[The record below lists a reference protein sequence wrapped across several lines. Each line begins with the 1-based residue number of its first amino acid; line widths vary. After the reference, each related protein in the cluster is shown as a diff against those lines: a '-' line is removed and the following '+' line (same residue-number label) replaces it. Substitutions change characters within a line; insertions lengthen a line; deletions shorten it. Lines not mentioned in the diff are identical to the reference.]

1 MMTLCPS
8 EVRIPSARMRA
19 IVSVGPPA
27 AKGTT
32 MTTGR
37 VGKVWADA
45 PVMAAAA
52 TSAVRTNL
60 FMDVPVVGKAIAR
73 GRHPTRRR
81 AAGKDAI
88 GGFASLAAASIL
100 PAPGTPMSLLRL
112 FFSFRGRAGRGGFW
126 LVSLAWLALG
136 FVL

>member
-73 GRHPTRRR
+73 GRHRPRRLLARIARLARARVRARLRLDGDRRERCPDRREPFRRCRLR
-81 AAGKDAI
+81 AA
-88 GGFASLAAASIL
+88 AADHAD
-100 PAPGTPMSLLRL
+100 
-112 FFSFRGRAGRGGFW
+112 
-126 LVSLAWLALG
+126 LVRRDRR
-136 FVL
+136 